1 MEGGVQNQHTESGVE
16 SIKRLA
22 CPKCGDAMAL
32 TLLEPAGPKQPD
44 HDTRHF
50 WCQVCDHSEKLTV
63 KFR

>member
-1 MEGGVQNQHTESGVE
+1 MQNQQLQPRVE
-16 SIKRLA
+16 SINRLP
-22 CPKCGDAMAL
+22 CPKCGNAMAL

-50 WCQVCDHSEKLTV
+50 WCEVCDHSEKLTV